1 MIERNWERERERER
15 EKQREIWTRKKA
27 LRTDEI
33 LIYLND
39 EVPRGKRNNVC
50 VDAKNPVLR

>member
-1 MIERNWERERERER
+1 MGERERERERER